1 MVDLKYVTS
10 TGLVEF
16 DLHDFT
22 QAKLLKADFH
32 NVDWTPEVIEKQYGT
47 VVNRFTKGPQ
57 KFECTFRFKGD
68 PAKRKEQIDTFI
80 FCTEYDLANKTP
92 GRLYWNNQ
100 YIDVYF
106 ISHDCYPV
114 DSGMNWTELK
124 GTYYAP
130 FPFWIE
136 EVTYNINPQ
145 SPLYPEEGLPEDVK
159 GYPTTRGLVYGY
171 TYSYPYGVNSGT
183 FIIDSAIGADFRAV
197 VHGAISYFK
206 MEVAGNN
213 YQINHS
219 LLYGEKLIVDSRDT
233 LPLDKKC
240 YIIRQNGDE
249 ENVFDYRDPTSSIF
263 KRLPGGQVIITCN
276 QPYVMDITLFMER
289 SAPI

>member
-1 MVDLKYVTS
+1 MVDLKYVS
-10 TGLVEF
+10 SNGIEF
-16 DLHDFT
+16 DLHDFSK
-22 QAKLLKADFH
+22 AKLLKADFH
-32 NVDWTPEVIEKQYGT
+32 NVSWTPEVIEKQFGT

-57 KFECTFRFKGD
+57 QFGCTFRFKGD
-68 PAKRKEQIDTFI
+68 PDARKAQIDAFI
-80 FCTEYDLANKTP
+80 FETENDIAKMEP
-92 GRLYWNNQ
+92 GQLRWNNQ

-136 EVTYNINPQ
+136 EKYFWINPS
-145 SPLYPEEGLPEDVK
+145 SPSYPDEGLPEDVK
-159 GYPTTRGLVYGY
+159 GYPLKRGKVYGY
-171 TYSYPYGVNSGT
+171 TYSYPYGINSGSY
-183 FIIDSAIGADFRAV
+183 FVDSPIGADFRV
-197 VHGAISYFK
+197 TVQGPISYFK

-219 LLYGEKLIVDSRDT
+219 LLTGEYLVIDSRDT
-233 LPLDKKC
+233 LPIDKKC
-240 YIIRQNGDE
+240 YIYRQNHE
-249 ENVFDYRDPTSSIF
+249 RENVFDFRDPTSSIF
-263 KRLPGGQVIITCN
+263 KRLPGGDTVITCN
-276 QPYVMDITLFMER
+276 QPYSMYITLFEER